1 MADNSRTPQQ
11 IRAEIAAQ
19 RDELARAV
27 NELRGGMGF
36 TDQIRA
42 KLPALA
48 AGAFGTGF
56 VLAGGIGATMRL
68 LARRSREGKERVRFG
83 PYALVDRR

>member
-1 MADNSRTPQQ
+1 MADSNRTPQE

-19 RDELARAV
+19 REELARAV
-27 NELRGGMGF
+27 NELRDGAGL
-36 TDQIRA
+36 TDQVRA

-68 LARRSREGKERVRFG
+68 LARRSREGKERARFG